1 MTTTLKVVAGLGNPG
16 TEYEC
21 TRHNAGFWFVD
32 ELARRSGESFR
43 SESRFNADICR
54 VRIAG
59 ESIWLIKPMT
69 YMNRSGGPLRQF
81 LDYYK
86 LPVDALLVAH
96 DEIDLPVGDVRLKE
110 GGGHGGHNGLRD
122 SIACLGAGFYRLRIG
137 VAHPGSRDE
146 VVSYVLRKA
155 SAAEQ
160 TELDTVVDKAADVVP
175 IMVAD
180 GFPIAMNKINRRAR
194 KKRRANTDKQDGGAN
209 NGD

>member
-1 MTTTLKVVAGLGNPG
+1 MTTTAKVVAGLGNPG
-16 TEYEC
+16 SEYER

-32 ELARRSGESFR
+32 EIARRAGESFR
-43 SESRFNADICR
+43 SEARFNADVCR
-54 VRIAG
+54 VRTAD

-86 LPVDALLVAH
+86 LPVDGLLIAH

-137 VAHPGSRDE
+137 VAHPGHRDD
-146 VVSYVLRKA
+146 VVDYVLRNA
-155 SAAEQ
+155 PAAEQ
-160 TELDTVVDKAADVVP
+160 SELDAVVDKAADIVP
-175 IMVAD
+175 TMVSD
-180 GFPIAMNKINRRAR
+180 GFAIAMNKINRRAR
-194 KKRRANTDKQDGGAN
+194 KKRRVKPESETKDG
-209 NGD
+209 D